1 MPHFHIPLQSGCN
14 KILGLMQRRYS
25 TNLYLN
31 KINEI
36 KKLIPNACIG
46 ADVIVGF
53 PGETNSDFLETY
65 DFLKTLNISY
75 LHVFSFSDRID
86 TKAYNMLN
94 KVDML
99 EKINRSKMLRIL
111 STKKTRKF
119 YTENKDFLHSVLFE
133 SENKNGFIYGYTSNY
148 IRVKTYW
155 DPTLSN
161 KVLQVYIQSI
171 GADGI
176 ANVKVKNEIY
186 A

>member
-1 MPHFHIPLQSGCN
+1 M
-14 KILGLMQRRYS
+14 
-25 TNLYLN
+25 
-31 KINEI
+31 
-36 KKLIPNACIG
+36 
-46 ADVIVGF
+46 
-53 PGETNSDFLETY
+53 
-65 DFLKTLNISY
+65 
-75 LHVFSFSDRID
+75 D

-94 KVDML
+94 KVGL
-99 EKINRSKMLRIL
+99 PEKYSRSKMLRIL

-119 YTENKDFLHSVLFE
+119 YSENKDFIHSVLFE

-161 KVLQVYIQSI
+161 KIIDVYIESI
-171 GADGI
+171 GVDGI